1 MATEIP
7 RFAGA
12 LMTRQVATLQP
23 DQTIDHLEEA
33 MRLLRF
39 RHLPVVQEG
48 RVVGVVSQRDVYRSD
63 LSGPA
68 TVSALMTRE
77 LVTVPLEMPLLE
89 AGKLLLDR
97 KLGCLLVVDAQR
109 TLLGILTEADFTRL
123 ALELLRARME

>member
-7 RFAGA
+7 RFAGD
-12 LMTRQVATLQP
+12 LMTREVVTLQP